1 VSVVFCQLDDEGWT
15 QMGTVKVGEASTDMN
30 AGSYQKR
37 YKIGTSTM
45 HGPQSLI
52 SLGQAAGLP
61 ALWSTYSLAGD
72 TDTYSYARS
81 YTIERVPKT
90 TYLYFVTVN
99 YEPAS
104 EGEMGDPALGLT
116 TPIMAQRNPL
126 IRKPVIWWDREVFT
140 HTAQTQYDGK
150 ALTNPVNGLYDDL
163 VESERSRAVMVVE
176 WNVQYGYSIAEYTE
190 RWDQAVNN
198 SGWTFLGKTYDPRQV
213 VVREVSSGKV
223 VTEGSYNYYKARMR
237 LAIAAKN
244 ETWDEPIP
252 QLARHYFTKSS
263 SASFDEEPGQAGV
276 YKRTA
281 APDLVPVND
290 DGTRRP
296 DNQPILVRKVRA
308 RKEENFT
315 QLPFVALV

>member
-1 VSVVFCQLDDEGWT
+1 MGILSDIRKSKALEAEAQKSFGNGMGFSGMNYGRTVGQGWQYPGSLEALFY
-15 QMGTVKVGEASTDMN
+15 QM
-30 AGSYQKR
+30 Y
-37 YKIGTSTM
+37 
-45 HGPQSLI
+45 
-52 SLGQAAGLP
+52 
-61 ALWSTYSLAGD
+61 GD
-72 TDTYSYARS
+72 TMQ
-81 YTIERVPKT
+81 P
-90 TYLYFVTVN
+90 F
-99 YEPAS
+99 AS
-104 EGEMGDPALGLT
+104 PRFGLT
-116 TPIMAQRNPL
+116 DYRLIYEKIAPYANAIDIKRSL